1 MKMKLI
7 AGVVASLA
15 LLSAV
20 PASAQQKTVRI
31 GAIYPLSGALAS
43 TGAEIKAAVELAVE
57 IVNNPHP
64 ELEGIPLAA
73 GSGLPALAGPR
84 SKWCS
89 ATPRASRKSGWPT
102 PSA

>member
-73 GSGLPALAGPR
+73 GSLPALGGPR

>member
-73 GSGLPALAGPR
+73 GGGLPALAGPR